1 LLERQK
7 TVHVRVEVAER
18 QTETRCDAEAD
29 PFCTEPLWFA
39 HLCFADIRLREGR
52 TDARISSRAVH
63 DLLLRLSQFESK
75 LAYLQRFWQR
85 RVIPRGAHL
94 ALKLPQLDALSL
106 LACGDEL
113 RHIDVNL
120 AKQGSFNSWFASRPG
135 ESARFSSSRAMP
147 VLAEDQKLARGCARG
162 VEGDDDP
169 VQRDGVGNA
178 LSRLPEGHC
187 GIGATNGMREP
198 SLLAAESHA

>member
-7 TVHVRVEVAER
+7 TVHVRGEVAER

-29 PFCTEPLWFA
+29 PFCTETLWFA

-63 DLLLRLSQFESK
+63 DLLLCLSQFESK

-85 RVIPRGAHL
+85 RVIPRGAHR

-147 VLAEDQKLARGCARG
+147 VLAE
-162 VEGDDDP
+162 GDDDP